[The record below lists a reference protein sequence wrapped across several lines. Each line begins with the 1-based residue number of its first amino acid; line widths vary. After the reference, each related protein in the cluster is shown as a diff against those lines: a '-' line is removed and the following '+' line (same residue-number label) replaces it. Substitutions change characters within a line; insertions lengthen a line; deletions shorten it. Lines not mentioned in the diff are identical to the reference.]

1 MAEGDAVVLGH
12 GQINGAGDDDAI
24 FLKLFSGEVLSAF
37 DEANM
42 AMDKH
47 QVRNISQGKSAQ
59 FPATWKATA
68 SYHTAGVELDGQAI
82 NHNERVIAID
92 DMLVS
97 DIFVP
102 DIDEAKAHFQVR
114 GEYSKQAGRSIS
126 YTLDKHIFQIGV
138 LAAQAS
144 ATITGGNGGSVLTDA
159 TYDTSG
165 SANAAGMFDAAQAMD
180 EKDVPEDDRYFA
192 LRPAQYYLMAQTTDV
207 LNRDWGGSGVYSE
220 GSVLKVAGISINKS
234 NHTPRTNIATGPA
247 KYQGDFSNTYG
258 QVWHKSAMGTVK
270 LKDLSVR
277 MDYLP
282 RNLGTLIVAKI
293 AVGSGI
299 LRPESAVELQVA

>member
-1 MAEGDAVVLGH
+1 MSNKTVLGH
-12 GQINGAGDDDAI
+12 GENNSSGTDDDL
-24 FLKLFSGEVLSAF
+24 FLKIFSGEVLAAF
-37 DEANM
+37 DEVNM

-47 QVRNISQGKSAQ
+47 MVRNITNGKSAQ

-68 SYHTAGVELDGQAI
+68 SYHTPGVELLGQAI
-82 NHNERVIAID
+82 KHSERVIAID

-97 DIFVP
+97 DVFIP
-102 DIDEAKAHFQVR
+102 DIDEAKAHYEVR
-114 GEYSKQAGRSIS
+114 SEYSKQTGMAIS
-126 YTLDKHIFQIGV
+126 NTLDKHVLQIGV

-144 ATITGGNGGSVLTDA
+144 STITGGNGGSVLTDA
-159 TYDTSG
+159 EFDTAG
-165 SANAAGMFDAAQAMD
+165 GDLAAGMFDAAQALD
-180 EKDVPEDDRYFA
+180 EKDIPEDDRYFA
-192 LRPAQYYLMAQTTDV
+192 LRPAQYYLMAQTTNI

-234 NHTPRTNIATGPA
+234 NHTPRTNISTGPA
-247 KYQGDFSNTYG
+247 KYQINATSTYG

-270 LKDLSVR
+270 LRDLATR

-282 RNLGTLIVAKI
+282 SNIGTLIVSKV

-299 LRPESAVELQVA
+299 LRPESAVEFQVA

>member
-1 MAEGDAVVLGH
+1 MSNATVLSH
-12 GQINGAGDDDAI
+12 GQINGAGDDDAL
-24 FLKLFSGEVLSAF
+24 FLKVFSGETLAAF
-37 DEANM
+37 DEVNM

-47 QVRNISQGKSAQ
+47 MVRNISSGKSAQ
-59 FPATWKATA
+59 FPATWKASA
-68 SYHTAGVELDGQAI
+68 AYHTAGTELTGQQI

-97 DIFVP
+97 DIFIP
-102 DIDEAKAHFQVR
+102 DIDEAKSHFEVR
-114 GEYSKQAGRSIS
+114 SEYSKQAGRAIS
-126 YTLDKHIFQIGV
+126 YELDKHVFQIGV

-165 SANAAGMFDAAQAMD
+165 SAIAAGMFDAAQALD
-180 EKDVPEDDRYFA
+180 EKDVPEDDRYLA
-192 LRPAQYYLMAQTTDV
+192 IRPAQYYLMAQTTDV
-207 LNRDWGGSGVYSE
+207 LNKDWGGSGVYAE
-220 GSVLKVAGISINKS
+220 GSVLKVAGVSINKS
-234 NHTPRTNIATGPA
+234 NHTPRTNIATGPT

-270 LKDLSVR
+270 LRDLSVR

-282 RNLGTLIVAKI
+282 RNIGTLVVAKI

>member
-1 MAEGDAVVLGH
+1 MAEGDATLLTS
-12 GQINGAGDDDAI
+12 GQDNGSGADDAL
-24 FLKLFSGEVLSAF
+24 FLKRFSGEVLAAF
-37 DEANM
+37 DEVNM
-42 AMDKH
+42 SMDKH
-47 QVRNISQGKSAQ
+47 NVRNIDSGKSAQ

-82 NHNERVIAID
+82 NHSERVIAID

-97 DIFVP
+97 DIFIS
-102 DIDEAKAHFQVR
+102 DIEEAKSHYEVR

-126 YTLDKHIFQIGV
+126 YTLDKHVLQMIV

-144 ATITGGNGGSVLTDA
+144 ATITGGNGGSILTDA
-159 TYDTSG
+159 EFDTAG
-165 SANAAGMFDAAQAMD
+165 GDLAAGMFDAAQALD

-192 LRPAQYYLMAQTTDV
+192 LRPAQYYLMAQTTNV
-207 LNRDWGGSGVYSE
+207 LNRDWGGSGVYAE
-220 GSVLKVAGISINKS
+220 GTVLKVAGISINKS
-234 NHTPRTNIATGPA
+234 NHTPRTNITTGPT
-247 KYQGDFSNTYG
+247 KYRADFSNTYG
-258 QVWHKSAMGTVK
+258 QVWQKGAVGTVK
-270 LKDLSVR
+270 LRDLSTR

-299 LRPESAVELQVA
+299 LRPESAVEFQVA